1 MTIVIHNEKRVGK
14 FTLGYSYRKVDS
26 SAGGYYSQMYMVLVT
41 AKGRKF
47 ASVFGVNEVTYDDNN
62 NPVDICDISD
72 EMIRNE
78 MADVAYCLS
87 LSIALE
93 RDEWV
98 EVFDEIEIPQT

>member
-1 MTIVIHNEKRVGK
+1 MLASSPLVILIQELIALLAAIIHKCIW
-14 FTLGYSYRKVDS
+14 FSLQPKV
-26 SAGGYYSQMYMVLVT
+26 V
-41 AKGRKF
+41 KF
-47 ASVFGVNEVTYDDNN
+47 ASVFVNEVTYDDNN